1 MPSFRS
7 LRCNFRRFPCT
18 TPQIAGLQLTL
29 LSLLL
34 WPAWAGGSEPTSL
47 LAWDIWQREPQPLR
61 PLELPSTPQATIE
74 SHAGAIY
81 FRLDEPPA
89 EPLLKFPR
97 LHVPVRSVWFW
108 NQELATQMSKPEEAD
123 PARQSIHRAPFVPPR
138 AAMLKLTQSP
148 TEWKIALPANA
159 KYPLV
164 VVMDVIGTPASPS
177 ELPEL
182 GKGADGTIV
191 LPACRGQVHGEKL
204 QFEPLLHKNTVG
216 YWVNPAD
223 FVEWDF
229 IVGAQGVF
237 QLHVLQGCG
246 AGQGGSRVS
255 FTLGEQTL
263 DYTVEAT
270 GHFQNFRWRSV
281 GQFELSAGGQHR
293 LTVACEQLARA
304 AVMDIREIRFV
315 PLVESTTTA
324 PRMLQLVSPDVHLP
338 SLSSGP
344 ATAGKRLLEKL
355 ATTEQ
360 PAATEFSLADGEPY
374 HVVGLPTDWQP
385 GKSYPLLVEL
395 AGNGPYKN
403 LLGDFNSGRVEDGEL
418 SWGLSGGDCWITL
431 AVPFLNNAGDQPV
444 VQWWGN
450 PPTYD
455 PQATID
461 YLERAVEQVC
471 QRYGAD
477 PERIV
482 LTGFSRGSL
491 ACSYIGLANDQVA
504 KRWRGLLCYSHVD
517 GVREWP
523 YPNSDAQAAA
533 VRWRRFAGR
542 PVLIMHESGGLTG
555 PTQSQTEQF
564 LQSQKLG
571 QGISLQ
577 QTQFLNHD
585 DAWALR
591 PSPARQDA
599 RKWLA
604 EVVESSQRGDSL

>member
-1 MPSFRS
+1 M
-7 LRCNFRRFPCT
+7 
-18 TPQIAGLQLTL
+18 
-29 LSLLL
+29 LSTQL
-34 WPAWAGGSEPTSL
+34 WPACASGSKPHSL
-47 LAWDIWQREPQPLR
+47 LAWDTWQRSAQPLR
-61 PLELPSTPQATIE
+61 QLELTSTPPATIE
-74 SHAGAIY
+74 SHPGAIY

-97 LHVPVRSVWFW
+97 LHVPVRSVWYW
-108 NQELATQMSKPEEAD
+108 NEELAAQTSKPGEASSATQATD
-123 PARQSIHRAPFVPPR
+123 LAPFVPPR
-138 AAMLKLTQSP
+138 EVMLQLTQSP
-148 TEWKIALPANA
+148 VEWKIALPANA

-164 VVMDVIGTPASPS
+164 VVMDVIGTPASPA
-177 ELPEL
+177 ELPVL
-182 GKGADGTIV
+182 GAGADGTIV
-191 LPACRGQVHGEKL
+191 LPACRGRVSGEKL

-223 FVEWDF
+223 FVQWDF
-229 IVGAQGVF
+229 GVATGGVF

-246 AGQGGSRVS
+246 AGQGGSRVR
-255 FTLGEQTL
+255 FTIGQQTL

-270 GHFQNFRWRSV
+270 GHFQNFRWRAV
-281 GQFELSAGGQHR
+281 GQVELSADRPHQ

-304 AVMDIREIRFV
+304 AVMDIREIRLV
-315 PLVESTTTA
+315 PQVESTTMA
-324 PRMLQLVSPDVHLP
+324 PRMLQVVSPDVHLP
-338 SLSSGP
+338 ALSNGP
-344 ATAGKRLLEKL
+344 ATAGKRVLEQL
-355 ATTEQ
+355 ATSATKSS
-360 PAATEFSLADGEPY
+360 PANGEPY
-374 HVVGLPTDWQP
+374 HVVGLPTDWQA

-418 SWGLSGGDCWITL
+418 SWGLSGGDGWITL
-431 AVPFLNNAGDQPV
+431 AVPFLNDAGDQAV
-444 VQWWGN
+444 VKWWGD
-450 PPTYD
+450 PPAHD
-455 PQATID
+455 PQATIT
-461 YLERAVEQVC
+461 YLERAVDQVC

-477 PERIV
+477 PQRIV

-533 VRWRRFAGR
+533 VRWRRFAAR

-555 PTQSQTEQF
+555 PTQAQTEQF
-564 LQSQKLG
+564 LESQQLG
-571 QGISLQ
+571 QGITLQ

-585 DAWALR
+585 DAWTLR
-591 PSPARQDA
+591 PSPARQHA

-604 EVVESSQRGDSL
+604 EVVETAQRDDSL